1 MCVCLSSQVFATA
14 LVLAAELLHHFIH
27 ATYQKLP
34 QRVKVRRGQ
43 AAILFEREG
52 VDW

>member
-1 MCVCLSSQVFATA
+1 MCVCLGSHVFATA
-14 LVLAAELLHHFIH
+14 WVLAAEMLHHFIH
-27 ATYQKLP
+27 ATYQKLL

-43 AAILFEREG
+43 AAILLEREG